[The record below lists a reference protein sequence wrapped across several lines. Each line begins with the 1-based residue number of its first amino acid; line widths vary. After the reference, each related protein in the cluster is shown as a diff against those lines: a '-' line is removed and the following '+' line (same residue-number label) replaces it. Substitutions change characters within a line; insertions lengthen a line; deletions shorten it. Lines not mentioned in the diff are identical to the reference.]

1 MKQSTIHISL
11 KLSKHPVKNNIVKHL
26 ILSIL
31 LFFSVLSIAQTNSNH
46 VYVNG
51 YTRSNGTYVEGHYR
65 TAPNSTVNDNFSTVG
80 NTNPYTGQ
88 AGHVSR
94 DGGASTSYSGSTSYP
109 TYTTTSTATNPRYR
123 TAYSTNTADPSYN
136 TTSTVS
142 YSNTTRYNSN
152 YLTDAELTAYLRTET
167 NSPANQ
173 AYIELIYHRKRVREL
188 EEELERNPSSE
199 YVPVADTI
207 DYNERAADTVTVDS
221 SAYAAVDTTNYAQ
234 NQSDVSDNVDSYIPE
249 PVKEESS
256 VWPIFLVIGV
266 ILFFMIVGGSKR

>member
-1 MKQSTIHISL
+1 MKRIL
-11 KLSKHPVKNNIVKHL
+11 L
-26 ILSIL
+26 ILL
-31 LFFSVLSIAQTNSNH
+31 LLLSFITYAQTNSNH

-88 AGHVSR
+88 AGYIAR
-94 DGGASTSYSGSTSYP
+94 DGGTSYSGSTTNP
-109 TYTTTSTATNPRYR
+109 TYTTTSTSYPIYNNGTR
-123 TAYSTNTADPSYN
+123 TLDIDKFERDTKAGKYLKSN
-136 TTSTVS
+136 TTYSSSS

-188 EEELERNPSSE
+188 EEELERNPSTE

-207 DYNERAADTVTVDS
+207 DYNERAADTVMVDS
-221 SAYAAVDTTNYAQ
+221 SAYVAVDTTKYVQDEPAI
-234 NQSDVSDNVDSYIPE
+234 SESVDTYIPE
-249 PVKEESS
+249 PVKDDSS

-266 ILFFMIVGGSKR
+266 IVFILMFGGKRR